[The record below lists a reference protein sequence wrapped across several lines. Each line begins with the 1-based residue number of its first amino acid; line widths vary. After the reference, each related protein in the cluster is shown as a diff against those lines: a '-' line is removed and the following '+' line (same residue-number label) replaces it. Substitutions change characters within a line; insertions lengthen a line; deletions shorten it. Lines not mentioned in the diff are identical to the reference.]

1 MFFTATVKTVNEGTT
16 FLRAEIWLAQP
27 SFLFGIGRYAI
38 DVLQKAYPQA
48 KISVA
53 NEHLTNEVSSIAA
66 RNSMQ

>member
-1 MFFTATVKTVNEGTT
+1 VNEGTT

-27 SFLFGIGRYAI
+27 RESFLFGIGGYAI
-38 DVLQKAYPQA
+38 DVPQKAYPQA
-48 KISVA
+48 KIFVA